1 MEDKFSAIFFSQ
13 ESLDGLMD
21 ESRFKAAVLEEFSN
35 GEQILK
41 EAERQGFTFGRFRK
55 EGAVRLSMSFV
66 PERTAKYFYIK
77 KHTSVQR
84 PYTHSHNFYEL
95 LYLHGGRCV
104 QFFGDKKIEMGQGE
118 LCIISPETVHCID
131 RCGKGDIILKAVIP
145 KKMYNACAD
154 DIMPKIEGVKLFNAD
169 RNARFIISKLVSEEL
184 AQDRLHEKVVSGYL
198 TLLFAY
204 LCRAAENVEST
215 IEIEAKTYINEHIK
229 DASLQQFAVKL
240 GYSVNYLSRLIKQK
254 TGKNFRELL
263 ASIRMELSCG
273 LLSST
278 DMSVEDIAAEAGYQN
293 TSGFYKQFYV
303 FYGMT
308 PAQYRSAT
316 LK

>member
-1 MEDKFSAIFFSQ
+1 MEDKFSAILFSQ

-21 ESRFKAAVLEEFSN
+21 ESRFKAAVLKEFSN

-55 EGAVRLSMSFV
+55 EGAARLSLSYV

-84 PYTHSHNFYEL
+84 PYAHTHDFYEL
-95 LYLHGGRCV
+95 IYVHGGRCV

-154 DIMPKIEGVKLFNAD
+154 DIIPKIEGVKAL
-169 RNARFIISKLVSEEL
+169 
-184 AQDRLHEKVVSGYL
+184 
-198 TLLFAY
+198 
-204 LCRAAENVEST
+204 
-215 IEIEAKTYINEHIK
+215 
-229 DASLQQFAVKL
+229 
-240 GYSVNYLSRLIKQK
+240 NYLMRTEMPDLLYQSWFQRSLHKTDCTKKLFQVILPCFLHIFAARLK
-254 TGKNFRELL
+254 TSKAR
-263 ASIRMELSCG
+263 
-273 LLSST
+273 
-278 DMSVEDIAAEAGYQN
+278 
-293 TSGFYKQFYV
+293 
-303 FYGMT
+303 
-308 PAQYRSAT
+308 
-316 LK
+316 